1 MHRLT
6 AFAPACAVVAMATAC
21 ASPPSQFYTL
31 NSTTSV
37 AATVSVAAAATILSV
52 AVGPIAV
59 PAVVDRP
66 QIVLSVGANQLRLD
80 EFNRW
85 AAPLADNIT
94 EVLIANLTK
103 ELGTAQIWAHAQM
116 ALANPDFQVIVD
128 VRRFHSLLGDAAEID
143 ALWTVR
149 PAAGGASKTGR
160 SQVREPTSGSG
171 FEALVAAH
179 SRALAR
185 VSADIATAIG
195 AP

>member
-6 AFAPACAVVAMATAC
+6 AVALVCLVLAMVTAC
-21 ASPPSQFYTL
+21 ASAPSQFYTL
-31 NSTTSV
+31 NSTT
-37 AATVSVAAAATILSV
+37 ALTATVSAVSLLSV
-52 AVGPIAV
+52 AVGPVAV
-59 PAVVDRP
+59 PAAVDRP

-94 EVLIANLTK
+94 EVLIINLMQ
-103 ELGTAQIWAHAQM
+103 ELGTARVRAYAQTV
-116 ALANPDFQVIVD
+116 LANPDFQVIVE
-128 VRRFHSLLGDAAEID
+128 VQRFHSVLGDAAEID

-160 SQVREPTSGSG
+160 SQVREPTSGAG
-171 FEALVAAH
+171 FEPLVAAH

-185 VSADIATAIG
+185 VSGDIAAAIR